1 LLGND
6 ATKAEAPFSKK
17 KSILLKGFN
26 ALNPEGQSTL
36 LNMLAFLRHTHVA
49 AV

>member
-6 ATKAEAPFSKK
+6 ATKAEAQKQ
-17 KSILLKGFN
+17 SILLKGFN